1 MKVLHVIS
9 GLRQTAGGTVTALL
23 GLADAQRR
31 QGLHVAI
38 AASFVRP
45 EDDEAASLRA
55 AGLEVHQIGPCRD
68 PRSRHAQIGAWIE
81 QLARD
86 ADVVHI
92 HALWETIQH
101 AAARRCQRLGVP
113 YVITPHG
120 MLDPWSL
127 AQGALKKKLYIALRL
142 RRNLNRAAAIHFT
155 TTTERDLVMGPLRL
169 KAPAVVEPNGLD
181 LSEFDSLPPRGTF
194 RARFPQIGQR
204 RAVIFLGRLHHKK
217 GLDLLI
223 PAFARGAPA
232 DAILVLAGPDDDGY
246 QRKVEQ
252 IIEEND
258 LASRVVFTGMLRG
271 RERVEALVDAD
282 LFVLPSYQENFGIAV
297 IEALA
302 AGCPVVISDQVN
314 IHTEIT
320 AARVGAVVPTEVGAL
335 SMEIASW
342 LNDAKLREDVGRRGP
357 AFVRERYDWNRIARD
372 WVTIYERLGSASVS
386 SRSARIAPV
395 TAPSPRQSAR

>member
-23 GLADAQRR
+23 GLAQAQHR
-31 QGLHVAI
+31 QGMHVAI

-314 IHTEIT
+314 IHNEIT

-386 SRSARIAPV
+386 ARSARIAPV

>member
-1 MKVLHVIS
+1 
-9 GLRQTAGGTVTALL
+9 
-23 GLADAQRR
+23 
-31 QGLHVAI
+31 
-38 AASFVRP
+38 
-45 EDDEAASLRA
+45 
-55 AGLEVHQIGPCRD
+55 
-68 PRSRHAQIGAWIE
+68 
-81 QLARD
+81 
-86 ADVVHI
+86 
-92 HALWETIQH
+92 
-101 AAARRCQRLGVP
+101 
-113 YVITPHG
+113 

-232 DAILVLAGPDDDGY
+232 AAILVLAGPDDDGY

-252 IIEEND
+252 MVEEND
-258 LASRVVFTGMLRG
+258 VAGRVVFTGMLRG

-314 IHTEIT
+314 IHNEIT

-386 SRSARIAPV
+386 ARSARIAPV